1 MQKKFYLTRLRRL
14 YIKKY
19 KNVNNNI
26 LYFIFESCL
35 RRGRGHPVYREK
47 GKLMKKLLPLLTFL
61 SLVCLGAEWDYTGT
75 AYYVG
80 NEDGTPTGI
89 FRDGDYWYMVG
100 NGNDSVYRYDD
111 NWSYTGTAYYIGNED
126 GGATDIHKDGDYW
139 YMVGNDND
147 SIFQYD
153 NNWSYTGTAYY
164 VGGEDAT
171 PTGICKDGSYW
182 YLVGISNDSVY
193 RYDDNWSYT
202 GTAYYVGGEDGT
214 APQIRKDGTYW
225 YMSGYDNDSV
235 YRYDNNWSYTGTAY
249 YIGNEDGWPSG
260 IYRYGDYW
268 YMSGNDNDS
277 IHRYEGLPTTPV
289 SPTLIRIFDNAMF
302 NAYPPPYV
310 CTLSFSST
318 DPQSDD
324 VQYEIQWDMDHGFSS
339 ASSDTTG
346 TYPSGNTAVE
356 AISLGTA
363 AEAETLFYWKARA
376 RDPGGSNVWSDW
388 SVIRSF
394 TMDMD
399 LGDDFPYWYQ
409 VAGDQFNQ
417 GTMDN
422 VIVQGNSVVL
432 LSTEQIEFQR
442 ASGSTG
448 TSHNIDIGSPGN
460 NRLVVVIACD
470 ESSDIS
476 LTNVTVDGN
485 NCIKAGEA
493 DNPSGS
499 GNHQELWYILESAL
513 GSSSGTVNVAC
524 TGGDAGWAA
533 HVHVYYGV
541 DQSAP
546 YDFEIEEAVA
556 SGNTISVEN
565 VSSSDGSV
573 VIFGAAQGMG
583 GRTAASWTSPLS
595 VRTDGPDPS
604 EADLAT
610 ASGVESSGQTD
621 KTYVCTWSAFLNRG
635 TGIVAVWEP
644 APATEG
650 TITSHPVAYG
660 DLLVENSSR
669 SDWDGA
675 KWTKSSAYDSIGMQI
690 QYLSGGSWSPVPDVD
705 LPGNSNY
712 FFQMDT
718 LFCNVDLSG
727 LNTTT
732 YDTLRLKLIF
742 RAYASAPSPSL
753 IMWALGQTGGVTS
766 VPLSDDKFKFALYLP
781 NANILV
787 SGMYTEIKYQLPREE
802 KVKLGV
808 FDLLGREV
816 ATLVDTKKSRGI
828 HRVSWKGTN
837 NYNKPLACGVYFL
850 KMEAGEFKN
859 IKKLVFIR

>member
-1 MQKKFYLTRLRRL
+1 MTKLRGFIL
-14 YIKKY
+14 KNIK
-19 KNVNNNI
+19 V
-26 LYFIFESCL
+26 LLRIFFPCPFGSEE
-35 RRGRGHPVYREK
+35 G
-47 GKLMKKLLPLLTFL
+47 LMRKLLPVLTLL

-80 NEDGTPTGI
+80 DEDGNPTSI

-100 NGNDSVYRYDD
+100 NDNDSVYRYDND
-111 NWSYTGTAYYIGNED
+111 WSYMGTAYYIGNED
-126 GGATDIHKDGDYW
+126 GGATDICKEGDYW

-153 NNWSYTGTAYY
+153 DNWSYTGTAYY

-182 YLVGISNDSVY
+182 YMIGISNDSVY
-193 RYDDNWSYT
+193 QYYDNWSYT
-202 GTAYYVGGEDGT
+202 GTAYYVGSEDGT
-214 APQIRKDGTYW
+214 APQIHKDGTYW

-235 YRYDNNWSYTGTAY
+235 YRYDNNWSYTGTSY
-249 YIGNEDGWPSG
+249 YIGNEDSWPSG

-268 YMSGNDNDS
+268 YMSGNDTDS
-277 IHRYEGLPTTPV
+277 IYRYEAATSISPS
-289 SPTLIRIFDNAMF
+289 SPTLIRIFDNAIF
-302 NAYPPPYV
+302 NAYPPPYA
-310 CTLSFSST
+310 CTLSVTST

-324 VQYEIQWDMDHGFSS
+324 IQYEFQWDTDYGFLS
-339 ASSDTTG
+339 ASSETTA
-346 TYPSGNTAVE
+346 TYSSGATAVE
-356 AISLGTA
+356 TILLGATP

-376 RDPGGSNVWSDW
+376 RDPGGSNTWSDW
-388 SVIRSF
+388 SVVRSF

-399 LGDDFPYWYQ
+399 LGNGFPYWYQ
-409 VAGDQFNQ
+409 ISEHQFDQCSR
-417 GTMDN
+417 DN
-422 VIVQGNSVVL
+422 VIVQGNSVVFT
-432 LSTEQIEFQR
+432 SNEEIEFQR

-448 TSHNIDIGSPGN
+448 TSHSIDIGSAGN

-470 ESSDIS
+470 EGSGTS

-485 NCIKAGEA
+485 DCIKAGEA

-499 GNHQELWYILESAL
+499 GSHQELWYILESGL
-513 GSSSGTVNVAC
+513 GSSNSTVNVTC
-524 TGGDAGWAA
+524 TGGDAGWAT

-546 YDFEIEEAVA
+546 LDFEIEEAVVI
-556 SGNTISVEN
+556 GTEISVEN

-573 VIFGAAQGMG
+573 VIFGAGQGMG

-610 ASGVESSGQTD
+610 ASGIELSGQTD

-644 APATEG
+644 AQAIEG
-650 TITSHPVAYG
+650 TLISDPVAYG

-675 KWTKSSAYDSIGMQI
+675 KWTKSSADDSIGLQI
-690 QYLSGGSWSPVPDVD
+690 QYLHGGSWDSIPDVD

-712 FFQMDT
+712 FFQMSNF
-718 LFCNVDLSG
+718 FCNVDLSG

-732 YDTLRLKLIF
+732 YDTLRLVVKF
-742 RAYASAPSPSL
+742 RAYASAPNPSL

-766 VPLSDDKFKFALYLP
+766 VPLSDDKLKFALYLP
-781 NANILV
+781 KPNVLI
-787 SGMYTEIKYQLPREE
+787 GGTKIEIKYQLPREE
-802 KVKLGV
+802 KVRLGV

-816 ATLVDTKKSRGI
+816 ATLVNGRKPRGF
-828 HRVSWKGTN
+828 HSVTWHGKN
-837 NYNKPLACGVYFL
+837 NYDKPLACGVYFL
-850 KMEAGEFKN
+850 RMEAVEFCD
-859 IKKLVFIR
+859 IKKLVFVR